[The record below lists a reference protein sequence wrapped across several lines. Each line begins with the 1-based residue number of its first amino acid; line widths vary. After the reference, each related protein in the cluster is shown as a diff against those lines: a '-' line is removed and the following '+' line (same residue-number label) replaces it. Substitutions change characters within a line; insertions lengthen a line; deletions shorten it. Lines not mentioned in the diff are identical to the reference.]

1 MKLRDILSL
10 LDRKELNKL
19 RKYLCSDYFCTDPN
33 MIAVLDAMLPELNK
47 NGIPDKQKIWKSIFG
62 QKPYEDVRMRLLMS
76 RLFGHVEKFLR
87 QMSFEHEHLH
97 RLPLRFFRHHAE
109 DKLFLQALDDQ
120 KQMISRSPIRNES
133 FYDYQY
139 SVALEEYDFL
149 VTKKR
154 QGEFNIKHISD
165 SIEIAY
171 CIKKLRHC
179 CRVLQIHSIYKL
191 ETPFPFIEE
200 ILQHIEKQQWTDIP
214 VLGFYYYNYQSILH
228 PLEPN
233 YFERCVE
240 IYNDHE
246 DQFEEEE
253 RRYAFID
260 ILNYC
265 IRKLNEG
272 SDQYYEVI
280 FNLYNRGLDQGF
292 LLDQGK
298 LSRFTYR
305 NIAEIGILMKNYDWV
320 LRFLDRYKLNLE
332 RQYRDSFYQLEKA
345 RVLSDQRNY
354 SKAIE
359 LLANLGFS
367 DPLIELSTRLER
379 IRIFFEMDEL
389 EVCQYHIESMELFL
403 RRKKHVGYHT
413 EYYKNFISY
422 ARKLLRPEKSD
433 IHYWRQLRTQIDKED
448 KITGRKWLIEKY
460 DHRLNQMAYR

>member
-1 MKLRDILSL
+1 M
-10 LDRKELNKL
+10 
-19 RKYLCSDYFCTDPN
+19 
-33 MIAVLDAMLPELNK
+33 
-47 NGIPDKQKIWKSIFG
+47 
-62 QKPYEDVRMRLLMS
+62 
-76 RLFGHVEKFLR
+76 
-87 QMSFEHEHLH
+87 
-97 RLPLRFFRHHAE
+97 
-109 DKLFLQALDDQ
+109 
-120 KQMISRSPIRNES
+120 
-133 FYDYQY
+133 
-139 SVALEEYDFL
+139 
-149 VTKKR
+149 
-154 QGEFNIKHISD
+154 
-165 SIEIAY
+165 
-171 CIKKLRHC
+171 
-179 CRVLQIHSIYKL
+179 
-191 ETPFPFIEE
+191 
-200 ILQHIEKQQWTDIP
+200 
-214 VLGFYYYNYQSILH
+214 
-228 PLEPN
+228 
-233 YFERCVE
+233 
-240 IYNDHE
+240 
-246 DQFEEEE
+246 
-253 RRYAFID
+253 
-260 ILNYC
+260 
-265 IRKLNEG
+265 
-272 SDQYYEVI
+272 I